1 MPKLLDI
8 RFSSVASALMIQ
20 RINVSSEQVLGNRE
34 APDALFDANALFA
47 RVATQ
52 AGIGAWSCHLGDDA
66 LSWTPGIYD
75 LFGLSPAHR
84 IDRRE
89 AVALYDEES
98 RAMMERLRAEAI
110 AHARAFTMEAQIIR
124 PDGQRR
130 WMRLSADVA
139 KENGRVTRL
148 FGLKQDITEEKM
160 RWDALRR
167 LAERDGLTGLSN
179 RAIYE
184 ERFLNAPQ
192 AQPCLAPIGGL
203 ILIDL
208 DNFKQINDQY
218 GHAAG
223 DACLR
228 MAAHRIAAA
237 FADAAMVARIG
248 GDEFA
253 VLPSS
258 GMTTTQLTLQ
268 VAKLLGDLGQPTIW
282 RGHFLNFGA
291 SAGIAP
297 TTDPYHYDADELFSI
312 ADEALYAAKT
322 AGRGTVITGRQAL
335 RRGSGHI
342 ATDHRNGSA
351 QCPAIG

>member
-1 MPKLLDI
+1 
-8 RFSSVASALMIQ
+8 MIQ
-20 RINVSSEQVLGNRE
+20 RIDVSSEQVLGNRG

-47 RVATQ
+47 QVATQ
-52 AGIGAWSCHLGDDA
+52 AGIGAWSCNLVDDA

-84 IDRRE
+84 LDRRDV
-89 AVALYDEES
+89 VALYEEES

-110 AHARAFTMEAQIIR
+110 AQARAFTMEAQIIR
-124 PDGQRR
+124 TDGKRR
-130 WMRLSADVA
+130 WMRLSADVV
-139 KENGRVTRL
+139 KDHGRVTRL

-167 LAERDGLTGLSN
+167 MAERDGLTGLSN
-179 RAIYE
+179 RAVYE

-192 AQPCLAPIGGL
+192 AQPGLAPIAGL

-258 GMTTTQLTLQ
+258 GVTTEELKRK
-268 VAKLLGDLGQPTIW
+268 VAQLLGDIGQPTIW

-291 SAGIAP
+291 SAGMAP
-297 TTDPYHYDADELFSI
+297 ASDPYRYDADELFSI

-322 AGRGTVITGRQAL
+322 AGRGTVITGRSAGQTL
-335 RRGSGHI
+335 
-342 ATDHRNGSA
+342 RNGAARIAPGVKLLQDPHSPGACMLPSA
-351 QCPAIG
+351 